1 MTEGGA
7 GMTERGAG
15 MTERGAG
22 MTERGAGMTGSAG
35 TAGNAGIA
43 GSAGTTGSAETAGSA
58 EMAVRARV
66 APETCNSSP
75 GSANLRIGTQAGQDC
90 NSHPDSPRKYVPR
103 HASSISP
110 THDAVIAP
118 FRRYVHPPASF
129 LFSTVIPASPLRHSC
144 AGRNLNARCY
154 F

>member
-22 MTERGAGMTGSAG
+22 MTERGAGMTGSDE
-35 TAGNAGIA
+35 TAGSAGIAGSAEMA

-66 APETCNSSP
+66 APEKGNSSP
-75 GSANLRIGTQAGQDC
+75 GNANLRIATQAGHDD
-90 NSHPDSPRKYVPR
+90 NGHSDSLRKYVPR

-118 FRRYVHPPASF
+118 FRRYVHLPAPL
-129 LFSTVIPASPLRHSC
+129 LFSPVIPASPSSFLRRQES
-144 AGRNLNARCY
+144 
-154 F
+154 